1 MASQT
6 EAEMYHERIVTTIE
20 RIFATLDGL
29 SGDDLNWQAP
39 AEATN
44 SLSVLAT
51 HVLGNVQENIAYQL
65 GGQPLDRD
73 RDAEFE
79 ACGASA
85 DELRARWE
93 QRKTEVAA
101 VFANLAPGALDKEYT
116 RPRSGEVL
124 TGRKLLLNT
133 AIHAGEHAGHAEMTR
148 DLLKAR

>member
-6 EAEMYHERIVTTIE
+6 EAEMYHERIVTTID

-29 SGDDLNWQAP
+29 SGDDLNWKAP
-39 AEATN
+39 ADATN
-44 SLSVLAT
+44 SLYVLAT

-65 GGQPLDRD
+65 GGRPLDRD

-79 ACGASA
+79 AFGASA

-101 VFANLAPGALDKEYT
+101 VFANLAPDALDKEYT